1 MIAVALINTFGKTN
15 DLVRDVKYYPDFI
28 ELIENEDLQEVTIV
42 GRTVEGELTENR
54 GKVRTYK
61 PDDDDLTDRLI
72 ANEIPFEAQL
82 AEPEPPWWSTLL
94 TYLIPFILII
104 GVFFFLCSRTQG
116 GGSRVMNFGKV
127 LSQAP
132 RGQQKKR

>member
-1 MIAVALINTFGKTN
+1 MNTRFLHQATFYLLIFMIAVALISTFGKTN

-72 ANEIPFEAQL
+72 ANEIPFEAQP
-82 AEPEPPWWSTLL
+82 EPEPPWWSTLL

-104 GVFFFLCSRTQG
+104 GVFFFFMQQTQG
-116 GGSRVMNFGKV
+116 
-127 LSQAP
+127 
-132 RGQQKKR
+132 